1 MSKKKS
7 KKKKSKRLPS
17 SSSEE
22 DDKAS
27 KEQDV
32 TKKSKSARRKQ
43 HGSSHDRCTEKQENS
58 LTVKDASRSSRQI
71 KKAVCRLAKTPA
83 TDQRPCENKEERA
96 PTKSVSMPCHGESCS
111 SQAKANISGE
121 GAFVTVGKTVERGPS
136 KPMSTHSPQRTEK
149 TSQGNLHNM
158 SSQRS
163 PSKLTKK
170 LTSHSFVS
178 AERKEQRQ
186 ISVKRRCIPEEP
198 PRTEK
203 DSKTAKTR
211 EPSETSSLS
220 KDLRETRRKLLK
232 RISKEHREEV
242 LKAKRNLCAGAKSS
256 SSAATEQSCTLAK
269 HTTSD
274 SSSNVC
280 KHLTSKQG
288 SVTPPVS
295 HKTAKLPSPPAS
307 TVPLNFKIPKKARP
321 LPVDGTIWNNDDGVP
336 KNSKKR
342 TSATEPSQSGSSVN
356 NTKQGTVQG
365 VHRSAGVTAASPCE
379 GQDERSSVSG
389 QLPTL
394 TCTNTSPHHDQR
406 QVVEGLHLARSEKR
420 LEVDLMQS
428 YGELTC
434 MEIDPPEQGA
444 TDTLGKQPLQ
454 QDLILVLDTN
464 ILLSH
469 LDYVKKIRS
478 LGLGALGLPVVL
490 IPWVVLQELD
500 SLKMRNRLSDSHQ
513 AGEAHLASPAI
524 KYIYSSL
531 KSREP
536 RLWGQSMQQAA
547 QSSYGLTTENNDDRV
562 LQCCLQYQSLYP
574 ECALLLCTNDKNLCC
589 KALLSGVKALSKDDF
604 AEEVERSRHGLHPPQ
619 CMETPMLPQ
628 PNPQVPAPMLRRI
641 GLFLGPME
649 KDNKR
654 LSEGGKEEEQRKGEL
669 SRCVSE
675 LEACLREALS
685 EVLEVEMKAV
695 YEDYWVE
702 IVYLKPPWTLQ
713 DILQCLKKHWL
724 AVFGYIVPRKKLQ
737 AVLNLIDFFTSGKT
751 VEWSTTLVALH
762 EAKELMEAFGKRSSH
777 ARAALSVLDNIRLQT
792 QGESPVNDAV
802 MSDDEE
808 KQATATQV
816 SHQEVWALFENIWA
830 NMYQTSLAVF
840 KALHFDPHTMQSAQP
855 AGGPPPP
862 QDALACLHKL
872 SSMISQLLQAF
883 SRFLSS
889 DSGLEET
896 QAFLSFI
903 HSSEIVPME
912 ARFTAKDL
920 LDCFSQQEYRE
931 RLRIGGTQLMEL
943 KVALDRCVEAMGQ
956 HITHTT

>member
-71 KKAVCRLAKTPA
+71 KKALCRLAKTAA
-83 TDQRPCENKEERA
+83 TDQRPCEKKEECA

-111 SQAKANISGE
+111 SQAKANISGK

-136 KPMSTHSPQRTEK
+136 KPTSTHSPQRTEK
-149 TSQGNLHNM
+149 TSQGNLHNI

-170 LTSHSFVS
+170 LMSHSFVS
-178 AERKEQRQ
+178 AEQKEQRQ
-186 ISVKRRCIPEEP
+186 ISLKRRCIPEEP

-220 KDLRETRRKLLK
+220 NDLRETRRKLLK

-256 SSAATEQSCTLAK
+256 STAATEQSCTLAK
-269 HTTSD
+269 HSTSH

-280 KHLTSKQG
+280 KHLPSKQG
-288 SVTPPVS
+288 SVTPLVS
-295 HKTAKLPSPPAS
+295 HKTAKLPSPPAP
-307 TVPLNFKIPKKARP
+307 TVRLNFKIPKKP

-365 VHRSAGVTAASPCE
+365 VHRSAVVTAASPCE

-389 QLPTL
+389 QLLTL

-420 LEVDLMQS
+420 LEVDVMQS

-513 AGEAHLASPAI
+513 AGEAHLACPAI

-574 ECALLLCTNDKNLCC
+574 ECALILCTNDKNLCC

-604 AEEVERSRHGLHPPQ
+604 AEEVERSRHGLQPPQ

-628 PNPQVPAPMLRRI
+628 PNLQVPAPMLRRI

-649 KDNKR
+649 KDNMR

-675 LEACLREALS
+675 LEDCLREALS

-695 YEDYWVE
+695 YEDCWVE

-724 AVFGYIVPRKKLQ
+724 AVFGFIVPRKKLQ

-762 EAKELMEAFGKRSSH
+762 EAKELMAAFGKRSSH

-830 NMYQTSLAVF
+830 NMYQT
-840 KALHFDPHTMQSAQP
+840 
-855 AGGPPPP
+855 
-862 QDALACLHKL
+862 
-872 SSMISQLLQAF
+872 
-883 SRFLSS
+883 RFLSS

-912 ARFTAKDL
+912 SRFTAKDL